1 MSGSKRTE
9 SLWVRT
15 EVFDSSN
22 ALVATM
28 LLNLATLKESYA
40 SYDQEY
46 AALPRSHA

>member
-1 MSGSKRTE
+1 
-9 SLWVRT
+9 VRT

-22 ALVATM
+22 AVAATM